1 MFVVCYALI
10 LKDDRGTRLATIG
23 TNKEPQNKN
32 GGINPRF
39 HTFCLSAFALHPQA
53 HSIETIAWQPGTDI
67 EQAPVLVTAYR
78 TEDKGVL
85 SYSFPNGNDSDTN
98 KE

>member
-1 MFVVCYALI
+1 MFIVCYALI
-10 LKDDRGTRLATIG
+10 VRDEHGARIAAIG
-23 TNKEPQNKN
+23 TNKEPQKN
-32 GGINPRF
+32 GGVNPRF
-39 HTFCLSAFALHPQA
+39 QKLCLSAFALHPQA

-85 SYSFPNGNDSDTN
+85 SYSFPNGNDSW
-98 KE
+98 

>member
-53 HSIETIAWQPGTDI
+53 QSIETIAWQPGTNI

-78 TEDKGVL
+78 TEQAKTL
-85 SYSFPNGNDSDTN
+85 SFSFPGS
-98 KE
+98 KEE